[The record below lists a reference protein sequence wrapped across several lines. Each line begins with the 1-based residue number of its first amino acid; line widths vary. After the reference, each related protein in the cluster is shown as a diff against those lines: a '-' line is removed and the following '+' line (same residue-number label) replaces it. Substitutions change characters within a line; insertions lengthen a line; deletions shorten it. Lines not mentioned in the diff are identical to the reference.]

1 MEKKFFIKGDEKR
14 GDEII
19 ELLEDLGGDNFFN
32 YEGTN
37 YDSFYFIDY
46 YHKNYIKHCC
56 KNDIK
61 SSDDVICYSF
71 TIDEFNELFPFKMY
85 DDVNISFKP
94 GIYEIIKMERNLNCL
109 SKADYIK
116 YTVKDKYDD
125 YETIALTKNMTLIEN
140 KEKNIIK
147 KVNDDKYILD
157 NNSEWSIEMSNG
169 VTYLK
174 RKEYSFPKTYE
185 ECCKILNINPERVLQ
200 LTFRAD
206 RKIDKYELDNE
217 ELMNELYRLKI
228 CRDAYWKILNW
239 KPIYEPLND
248 IEKYCIIKFN
258 GEIKKTSTSH
268 RNAMLAFPTEKI
280 RDIFYKN
287 FKDIIEEVKE
297 LL

>member
-19 ELLEDLGGDNFFN
+19 DILEDLGGVNFFN

-56 KNDIK
+56 KDDIK
-61 SSDDVICYSF
+61 SSDDVICYLF
-71 TIDEFNELFPFKMY
+71 TIDEFNELFPFKIF
-85 DDVNISFKP
+85 DDVKLSFRP
-94 GIYEIIKMERNLNCL
+94 GIYEIIEMERNLNCS
-109 SKADYIK
+109 SKTYYIT
-116 YTVKDKYDD
+116 YTVKDKYGD
-125 YETIALTKNMTLIEN
+125 YETIVYAKDMTLIEN
-140 KEKNIIK
+140 NKKNIIK

-185 ECCKILNINPERVLQ
+185 ECCKILNINSERVLQ

-217 ELMNELYRLKI
+217 ELINELYRIKI

-239 KPIYEPLND
+239 NPTYEPLND

-258 GEIKKTSTSH
+258 DEIKKTSTSH
-268 RNAMLAFPTEKI
+268 RNALLTFPTEKI
-280 RDIFYKN
+280 RDIFYEN
-287 FKDIIEEVKE
+287 FKDIIEEVKD

>member
-1 MEKKFFIKGDEKR
+1 MEKKLFIKGDEKR

-19 ELLEDLGGDNFFN
+19 DILEDLGGVNFFN
-32 YEGTN
+32 YEGTSN
-37 YDSFYFIDY
+37 DSFYFVDY
-46 YHKNYIKHCC
+46 YHKNYIKHCSED
-56 KNDIK
+56 NIK

-71 TIDEFNELFPFKMY
+71 TIDEFNELFPFKMF
-85 DDVNISFKP
+85 DEVELTFKP
-94 GIYEIIKMERNLNCL
+94 GIYIIIQMERNLNCL
-109 SKADYIK
+109 SKADYIT
-116 YTVKDKYDD
+116 YTVKANYDD
-125 YETIALTKNMTLIEN
+125 YETIAHTKDMTLIEN

-147 KVNDDKYILD
+147 KLNNDKYILD
-157 NNSEWSIEMSNG
+157 NDSEWSIEISNG

-217 ELMNELYRLKI
+217 ELINELYRIKI

-239 KPIYEPLND
+239 NPTYEPLND
-248 IEKYCIIKFN
+248 IEKYCIINFN
-258 GEIKKTSTSH
+258 NEIKKTSTSH